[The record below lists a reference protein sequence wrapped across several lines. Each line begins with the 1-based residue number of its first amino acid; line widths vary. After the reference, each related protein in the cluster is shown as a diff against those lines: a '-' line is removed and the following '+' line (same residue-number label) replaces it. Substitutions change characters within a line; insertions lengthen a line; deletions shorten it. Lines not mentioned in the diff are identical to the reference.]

1 MRPSGRDRG
10 AATVTAIVLMFSF
23 SAVAVVW
30 LARDVDRSL
39 SNRSAANAIAFQ
51 SARAGAQHVDVR
63 RVRAGDIANVP
74 LDRERA
80 ILEAR
85 RTAHRLFDSYGAD
98 GSVMTVLVRDDAVT
112 VTVEVRDAAST
123 VSGTGT
129 ARAVERP

>member
-1 MRPSGRDRG
+1 MRRSDRDRG

-39 SNRSAANAIAFQ
+39 SNRSSANAIAFQ
-51 SARAGAQHVDVR
+51 SARAGAQHVDVS
-63 RVRAGDIANVP
+63 RVRAGHGASVP
-74 LDRERA
+74 VDGERA
-80 ILEAR
+80 VVAAR
-85 RTAHRLFDSYGAD
+85 RTAHRLFDSYDVD
-98 GSVMTVLVRDDAVT
+98 GTVVSVIVRNDEVT
-112 VTVEVRDAAST
+112 VTVEVRDPAGT

>member
-1 MRPSGRDRG
+1 VSPSGRDRG

-51 SARAGAQHVDVR
+51 SARAGAQRVDVR

-80 ILEAR
+80 VLEAR
-85 RTAHRLFDSYGAD
+85 RTAHRLFDSYGVD
-98 GSVMTVLVRDDAVT
+98 GSVTTVLVRDDAVT
-112 VTVEVRDAAST
+112 VTVEVRDSAST

-129 ARAVERP
+129 ARAVERQ